1 LRCACGWHRECSMR
15 DDLPTMGEDLRV
27 HLRHDHGTEEITV
40 DLVVTPHE
48 GESVGSPWARWW

>member
-1 LRCACGWHRECSMR
+1 MR